1 MTSPV
6 ETTKALTSLVET
18 KQSREDPVEDLRQD
32 EEQGRNSDA
41 FEALGPA
48 GIAAIARVRLPGR
61 A

>member
-18 KQSREDPVEDLRQD
+18 KQSREDPVEDLSPD
-32 EEQGRNSDA
+32 EEKGRNSDA
-41 FEALGPA
+41 FVALGQA
-48 GIAAIARVRLPGR
+48 GIAATVRVRFPGR